1 MVTVLWNEVIL
12 PVPGQAR
19 SCPSCLWAGGAG
31 GHPQW
36 LASPGQPGKG
46 QGSAAWVPQ
55 AALATDRS
63 LSRIQ
68 RQGKKKVTHSG
79 MMDPGEQVLV

>member
-1 MVTVLWNEVIL
+1 MA
-12 PVPGQAR
+12 GQPWTTGER
-19 SCPSCLWAGGAG
+19 R
-31 GHPQW
+31 
-36 LASPGQPGKG
+36 PGKG

-55 AALATDRS
+55 AAPATDCS